1 MNGGNPVNW
10 KRAAMP
16 IAAFTLA
23 LAAGINYFV
32 GGRDD
37 GPAPAGNDASFK
49 FASGPQYA
57 PGSAAARGQAPS
69 QASSIDMFREV
80 NKNYASEE
88 PGEEAA
94 IRPVKKPRSKEELK
108 EFMNQVRHDINFD
121 PAAQAAGLEGELPAG
136 MNPAS
141 GGYSGGAGKEQQATA
156 VTARTA
162 SSSGSRAPRLN
173 SSRSGFSAGRSVAGL
188 SGSGGGARQARG
200 MGAEYGASSGGG
212 ASQDTDYSDSSGG
225 GARSMEAGEYGS
237 HGGGRS
243 AGQPSASG
251 DEASSAG
258 GAPKEAKEPPPPP
271 APVAFVWPRSFDF
284 GDMSMYETA
293 SRLVIVM
300 NIGNA
305 PLKVGK
311 IENLDPET
319 PFLKE
324 KDKCSKATLA
334 PGKSCTFKVRFSPRE
349 KREYLTGFGIPS
361 NDEGAMDYQSY
372 IEVKGNS
379 KYSYSTWWWRRF
391 NYSAALNNRI
401 DFGMVPAGQTTDE
414 ALRVTNNSGGTW
426 ENLKLNT
433 SGLPSSF
440 KVTGDGCT
448 GKDLGPHQSC
458 AVTVAF
464 TPTDA
469 VNRKF
474 TTRYYGQYHA
484 AEFRSGAKQ
493 YHPRPSFPPLVLEK
507 PVEADPKGT
516 IRVLANYNKILK
528 TGHAVLDI
536 PVQGKSC
543 AAFPLMG
550 LVRLHHY
557 YYFKK

>member
-16 IAAFTLA
+16 IVAFTLA

-32 GGRDD
+32 GGRGD
-37 GPAPAGNDASFK
+37 GAAPAGNDAAFK

-57 PGSAAARGQAPS
+57 PGSAAARGQAAS
-69 QASSIDMFREV
+69 QGSSIDMFREV

-88 PGEEAA
+88 PAQEAG
-94 IRPVKKPRSKEELK
+94 IRPVKKPRSKEELQ
-108 EFMNQVRHDINFD
+108 EFMSQVRNDINFD
-121 PAAQAAGLEGELPAG
+121 PAAQAAGLEEDGAAG
-136 MNPAS
+136 MNTPA
-141 GGYSGGAGKEQQATA
+141 GRAAVGQGQEQQAAA
-156 VTARTA
+156 VTARAA
-162 SSSGSRAPRLN
+162 SISGNRAPRLD
-173 SSRSGFSAGRSVAGL
+173 SARSGFSAGRSGAL
-188 SGSGGGARQARG
+188 SRSGGGARQARG
-200 MGAEYGASSGGG
+200 VGAEYGASHGGG
-212 ASQDTDYSDSSGG
+212 ANRDTDYAEASGG
-225 GARSMEAGEYGS
+225 GARSLEAGAYGS

-243 AGQPSASG
+243 AAQPSASG
-251 DEASSAG
+251 EGANSAG
-258 GAPKEAKEPPPPP
+258 GAPKEQKEPPPPP

-284 GDMSMYETA
+284 GDMYMYETA

-305 PLKVGK
+305 PLKLGK

-324 KDKCSKATLA
+324 KDKCSSATLA

-391 NYSAALNNRI
+391 NYSAALNNRVN
-401 DFGMVPAGQTTDE
+401 FGMVPAGQTTDE

-433 SGLPSSF
+433 SGLPASF
-440 KVTGDGCT
+440 KVTADGCT
-448 GKDLGPHQSC
+448 GKDLGPHRSC
-458 AVTVAF
+458 SVTVAF

-516 IRVLANYNKILK
+516 IRVLANYSRVLK

-543 AAFPLMG
+543 ATFPVIG
-550 LVRLHHY
+550 LARLHHY

>member
-1 MNGGNPVNW
+1 MNGGNPLNW
-10 KRAAMP
+10 KRALMP
-16 IAAFTLA
+16 AAAFTLA

-32 GGRDD
+32 GGRGD
-37 GPAPAGNDASFK
+37 GAAPAGNDASFK
-49 FASGPQYA
+49 FASGPKYA
-57 PGSAAARGQAPS
+57 PGSAPARGQAAN
-69 QASSIDMFREV
+69 QGSSIDLFREV
-80 NKNYASEE
+80 NKNYASAE
-88 PGEEAA
+88 PGEEAG
-94 IRPVKKPRSKEELK
+94 IRPVKKPRSKAELQ
-108 EFMNQVRHDINFD
+108 EFMSQVRNDINFD
-121 PAAQAAGLEGELPAG
+121 PAAESPGEGDGPSAQ
-136 MNPAS
+136 NRAS
-141 GGYSGGAGKEQQATA
+141 GGSAGAPAREQQAAA

-162 SSSGSRAPRLN
+162 AVSGDRAPKLN
-173 SSRSGFSAGRSVAGL
+173 ASRSGFSAGRMTGGL
-188 SGSGGGARQARG
+188 SRSGGALQRRG
-200 MGAEYGASSGGG
+200 PGAEYGASSGGG
-212 ASQDTDYSDSSGG
+212 TNQDTDYSDSSGG
-225 GARSMEAGEYGS
+225 GARSLEAGAYGS

-243 AGQPSASG
+243 AAQPSASG
-251 DEASSAG
+251 DDASSAG

-284 GDMSMYETA
+284 GNMYMYETA
-293 SRLVIVM
+293 SRLVVVM

-305 PLKVGK
+305 PLKVGT

-324 KDKCSKATLA
+324 KDKCSKTTLA

-391 NYSAALNNRI
+391 NYSAALNNRVN
-401 DFGMVPAGQTTDE
+401 FGMVPAGQTTDE

-440 KVTGDGCT
+440 KITRDGCS
-448 GKDLGPHQSC
+448 GRDLGPHQSC

-474 TTRYYGQYHA
+474 TSRYYGQYHA

-516 IRVLANYNKILK
+516 IRVLANYNRILK

>member
-10 KRAAMP
+10 KRAALP

-32 GGRDD
+32 GGRGD
-37 GPAPAGNDASFK
+37 GAAPAGNDASFK

-57 PGSAAARGQAPS
+57 PGSAAARGQAS
-69 QASSIDMFREV
+69 NQGSSIDLFREV

-88 PGEEAA
+88 PGEEAG
-94 IRPVKKPRSKEELK
+94 IRPVKKPRSKEELQ

-121 PAAQAAGLEGELPAG
+121 PAAQAAGLEGEGPAG
-136 MNPAS
+136 MNRA
-141 GGYSGGAGKEQQATA
+141 AGRDAVPGQDQRATA
-156 VTARTA
+156 VTARAA
-162 SSSGSRAPRLN
+162 SSSGNRAPRLN
-173 SSRSGFSAGRSVAGL
+173 TSRSGFSAGRSGAL
-188 SGSGGGARQARG
+188 SRSGGGARQARG
-200 MGAEYGASSGGG
+200 MGAEYGASAGGG
-212 ASQDTDYSDSSGG
+212 ASQDTDYSESSGG
-225 GARSMEAGEYGS
+225 GARNLEAGAYGS

-243 AGQPSASG
+243 AAQPSASG
-251 DEASSAG
+251 DEPGSAG
-258 GAPKEAKEPPPPP
+258 GTGKEQKETPPPP

-284 GDMSMYETA
+284 GDMYMYETA

-305 PLKVGK
+305 PLKLGTV
-311 IENLDPET
+311 ENLDPET

-334 PGKSCTFKVRFSPRE
+334 PGKSCTFKVRFSPKA

-391 NYSAALNNRI
+391 NYSSALNNRLY
-401 DFGMVPAGQTTDE
+401 FGMVPAGQTTDE
-414 ALRVTNNSGGTW
+414 ALRVTNNSGGSW
-426 ENLKLNT
+426 ENIKLNT
-433 SGLPSSF
+433 SGLPPSF
-440 KVTGDGCT
+440 KVTRDGCS
-448 GKDLGPHQSC
+448 GRDLGPHQSC

-474 TTRYYGQYHA
+474 TTRHYGQYHA

-493 YHPRPSFPPLVLEK
+493 YHPRPVFPPLVLEK

-516 IRVLANYNKILK
+516 IRVLANYNKVLK
-528 TGHAVLDI
+528 TGHTVLNI

-543 AAFPLMG
+543 AAFPVMG
-550 LVRLHHY
+550 LARLHHY
-557 YYFKK
+557 YFFRK